1 MPFSWTA
8 SASAVVDLT
17 TFVATF
23 YRFGWKGR
31 APVVVAAA
39 AFPSAA
45 AAAAA
50 TAAAAA
56 ILTELYHLVLDA
68 PQGPGRNAA
77 RGKERKIS

>member
-1 MPFSWTA
+1 MPFSLTASA

-23 YRFGWKGR
+23 HRFLWNSR
-31 APVVVAAA
+31 APVVAAAA

-45 AAAAA
+45 AAAT
-50 TAAAAA
+50 TAAAPAA
-56 ILTELYHLVLDA
+56 SLTELYHLVLDA

-77 RGKERKIS
+77 EGKQRK

>member
-1 MPFSWTA
+1 MPFSLTA

-23 YRFGWKGR
+23 HRFLWNSR
-31 APVVVAAA
+31 APVVAAAA

-45 AAAAA
+45 AAAT
-50 TAAAAA
+50 TAAAPAA
-56 ILTELYHLVLDA
+56 ASLTELYHLVLDA

-77 RGKERKIS
+77 EGKQRK

>member
-1 MPFSWTA
+1 MPFSLTA

-23 YRFGWKGR
+23 HRFLWNSR
-31 APVVVAAA
+31 APVVAAAAA

-45 AAAAA
+45 AAAT
-50 TAAAAA
+50 TAAAPAA
-56 ILTELYHLVLDA
+56 SLTELYHLVLDA

-77 RGKERKIS
+77 KGKQRK

>member
-1 MPFSWTA
+1 MPLPFSLTASA

-23 YRFGWKGR
+23 YRFGWNGR
-31 APVVVAAA
+31 APAVAAAA

-45 AAAAA
+45 AAA
-50 TAAAAA
+50 TTAAA

-68 PQGPGRNAA
+68 LQGPGRNAA
-77 RGKERKIS
+77 EGKQTK